1 MTGIDVLFAFGKAFF
16 VVMFAMNVAVLLTWA
31 DRRYGA
37 LLQDRVGPERAVVWL
52 PRRVAQ
58 GLAFLP
64 AAAVAAAVVL
74 FAWVNKEDAQ
84 GLPGNAVLLAQAAI
98 FMTWFTGLVIAGSV
112 KARGPRDSFDA
123 FIQSLGD
130 PRVFFYCGL
139 VVHVAV
145 LLVAGLLRGSSAG
158 EIFVDVEY
166 RGGAMLLAAAVVA
179 GAVYAVLQM
188 KDDKIGLRL
197 LGLLHP
203 AADGL
208 KTAFKEDFIPPNAD
222 RFLHSIAPIIS
233 FFPALVVLGTV
244 PFGDTLCF
252 GEATDDVK
260 LGPLAFIKAGGL
272 DPRKLMAMVPHQ
284 GICPD
289 HALKLQ
295 VIDLDIGLLYF
306 FALAGTGIVGAALAG
321 WSSDNKYSLLG
332 GVRAA
337 SQMVSYEVTLG
348 LTLIGAVMTY
358 GTLRIDDMVRWQAEN
373 AWGIFVQPLA
383 FVLFFSASVAESKRI
398 PFDLPEGES
407 ELVAGYYT
415 EYSGMKFAM
424 FFFAEYVAVVTSSAL
439 MAAIFLG
446 GWSLPF
452 FARDGLHVAIG
463 GTELFSQAMPH
474 ATVVVLGV
482 LGFIVK
488 TIALCMIQLTI
499 RWTLPR
505 FRYDQLMRLGWRMLL
520 PASLAN
526 LLVTGLVLLAIDAA
540 GPSVTQALAVVGQL
554 TQAVVAVFGIFVA
567 VVFVRFLLEPAHHRR
582 VVSSTSA
589 KFAAL
594 AGGTR
599 SARMSA

>member
-1 MTGIDVLFAFGKAFF
+1 MTGIDILFAFGKAFF
-16 VVMFAMNVAVLLTWA
+16 VVMFAMNVAVILTWA

-37 LLQDRVGPERAVVWL
+37 LLQDRVGPERAVIWL

-64 AAAVAAAVVL
+64 ALAVAAGVL
-74 FAWVNKEDAQ
+74 AFAETNKEDVQ
-84 GLPGNAVLLAQAAI
+84 GRMGNALLLGQGAI
-98 FMTWFTGLVIAGSV
+98 FMTWFVGLVIAGAV
-112 KARGPRDSFDA
+112 KRRGVRSSFDA

-130 PRVFFYCGL
+130 PRVFFYGGL
-139 VVHVAV
+139 VAHVGV
-145 LLVAGLLRGSSAG
+145 LLVAGLLRGSAVG
-158 EIFVDVEY
+158 NTFLEVEY
-166 RGGAMLLAAAVVA
+166 RGGAMLLAVAVVA
-179 GAVYAVLQM
+179 SAVYGVLQM
-188 KDDKIGLRL
+188 TDERIGLRL

-208 KTAFKEDFIPPNAD
+208 KTAFKEDFIPPRAD
-222 RFLHSIAPIIS
+222 RFLHSLAPMIS

-252 GEATDDVK
+252 GEAEADVT
-260 LGPLAFIKAGGL
+260 LGPIALIKAGHL
-272 DPRKLMAMVPHQ
+272 DPRKLLAMVPRE

-289 HALKLQ
+289 GLKLS
-295 VIDLDIGLLYF
+295 VADLNIGLLYF

-332 GVRAA
+332 GLRAA

-348 LTLIGAVMTY
+348 LTMVGAVMTY
-358 GTLRIDDMVRWQAEN
+358 GTLRIDEMVRWQAEN
-373 AWGIFVQPLA
+373 TWGVFVQPLG
-383 FVLFFSASVAESKRI
+383 FVLFFAASVAESKRI

-424 FFFAEYVAVVTSSAL
+424 FFFAEYVAVVTGSAL
-439 MAAIFLG
+439 MAAVFFG
-446 GWSLPF
+446 GWHLPF
-452 FARDGLHVAIG
+452 IERDGLHLAIG
-463 GTELFSQAMPH
+463 GTEIFAQPIGHGL
-474 ATVVVLGV
+474 VVVLGV
-482 LGFIVK
+482 LAFVVK

-505 FRYDQLMRLGWRMLL
+505 FRYDQLMRLGWRKLL

-526 LLVTGLVLLAIDAA
+526 LLVTGLAILTIQSA
-540 GPSVTQALAVVGQL
+540 GPSVVQALAVASDL
-554 TQAVVAVFGIFVA
+554 TQAFIALSGIAVAVI
-567 VVFVRFLLEPAHHRR
+567 FVRFLLAPAEHRR
-582 VVSSTSA
+582 SIASTSA

-599 SARMSA
+599 RYPMSA